1 MLLQVG
7 ETAIKATS
15 VTNRV
20 AIYNIVVDVIRMT
33 KVTSGTGTTET
44 PVTIVSNMLCSIKWK
59 SGGEK
64 ILFNK
69 ETHYLD
75 AVLRCRK
82 PPGVTIVKTDKI
94 KYNGEM
100 YEIVDMYDF
109 NNLGTLLV
117 IAINKV
123 T

>member
-1 MLLQVG
+1 MLIQAG
-7 ETAIKATS
+7 ETAIEATS
-15 VTNRV
+15 VTNGV

-82 PPGVTIVKTDKI
+82 SVTILCSDKI
-94 KYNGEM
+94 SYNGDT
-100 YEIVDMYDF
+100 YEIVDLYDY
-109 NNLGTLLV
+109 NNLGRLYV
-117 IAINKV
+117 IAIKKII
-123 T
+123 